1 MGHSKNDI
9 PFEGGFAR
17 ISIKKISDKQNATFM
32 LINPATRKPYINQ
45 EIIRDLQIRKSQYP
59 MLTPQIDLQIKWLQN
74 RVENNLNQNVNS
86 TSCEAVKA
94 KTKPRSVWKK
104 NAIHVFG
111 ILLASCFVPFGMHV
125 FITDK

>member
-17 ISIKKISDKQNATFM
+17 IPIKKISDKQNATFM

-45 EIIRDLQIRKSQYP
+45 EIIRDLQIRKRQYP

-74 RVENNLNQNVNS
+74 RVE
-86 TSCEAVKA
+86 
-94 KTKPRSVWKK
+94 KK
-104 NAIHVFG
+104 N
-111 ILLASCFVPFGMHV
+111 
-125 FITDK
+125 